1 MNLLRRW
8 WNNDLPMGVKL
19 VFVLLL
25 INALPAITI
34 LSFLPG
40 RTETLFVWTVTPFI
54 NARLM
59 AVMYANAIL
68 LVGIGMLQTNWD
80 RVRIVVVVI
89 AVFSVLAT
97 TLTFFFLKPFLAHP
111 WFHLAFWL
119 SMYLAL
125 FFFAPYILISFEIR
139 DGGRLPISVPL
150 HIPARWLAGAFT
162 ILGLICGIGLIF
174 KLGIIQQFWP
184 WKLPPLVAGLIG
196 VLCITHAVAYAWALW
211 DGDWL
216 RVRPIFWQ
224 APLTGLLFILL
235 PLLHRFDL
243 QSDPGS
249 LLALYYT
256 VAGLIVLSSSSVI
269 LSFRGTMKEFRPI

>member
-89 AVFSVLAT
+89 AVFSILAT

-162 ILGLICGIGLIF
+162 IL
-174 KLGIIQQFWP
+174 
-184 WKLPPLVAGLIG
+184 G